1 MYLNEFTQYISQ
13 QKRYSNHT
21 VIAYRKDIQLLQSY
35 LLDQYEIED
44 WAVVSYQM
52 IRSYVVAL
60 MRDGITEKSVNRKL
74 SSVRS
79 FYKFLLRKGY
89 VESNPTA
96 QIVAP
101 KIPKRLPSYLKPAEV
116 TQLLDQIVDYSS
128 FESTR
133 DNLLMTTMLVLGLRR
148 SEVIGM
154 KMCNVDIARSTL
166 SVIGKGNKERKLPL
180 SEGYLQ
186 RYQNYLIRRDE
197 QDIPHDFVFI
207 TNRGKP
213 LYPKFIYN
221 LVKSQIAS
229 VSAISK
235 KSPHVLRHTFA
246 TLLSD
251 NGAQIT
257 AIKDLLGHSSLA
269 ATQIYTHSSIRALQN
284 AYTKAH
290 PRS

>member
-1 MYLNEFTQYISQ
+1 MYLNEFIQYISQ

-35 LLDQYEIED
+35 LTEQYEIDD
-44 WAVVSYQM
+44 WSVVNYHQV
-52 IRSYVVAL
+52 RSYVVTL
-60 MRDGITEKSVNRKL
+60 MREGITEKTINRKL
-74 SSVRS
+74 SSIRS
-79 FYKFLLRKGY
+79 FYKYLLNRGY
-89 VESNPTA
+89 VDTNPTA

-101 KIPKRLPSYLKPAEV
+101 KIPKRLPSYLKPTEV
-116 TQLLDQIVDYSS
+116 EQLLDQIVDYTS

-133 DNLLMTTMLVLGLRR
+133 NNLLMITLLVLGLRR

-154 KMCNVDIARSTL
+154 KMAHVDLLRSTL
-166 SVIGKGNKERKLPL
+166 TVLGKGDKERKLPL
-180 SEGYLQ
+180 SQGYIK
-186 RYQNYLIRRDE
+186 RYQNYLLRREE
-197 QDIPHDFVFI
+197 QNPTHDFIFI
-207 TNRGKP
+207 TNSAKP
-213 LYPKFIYN
+213 LYPKFLYN
-221 LVKSQIAS
+221 LVKSQIQS
-229 VSAISK
+229 VSALTK

-284 AYTKAH
+284 AYSKAH